1 MIEGLSGLLDL
12 SALVGNAAGPGI
24 SMGLDAYMFARDF
37 VPQIQGAEDAV
48 VSKLGLMGLKTNMDE
63 IFAKLPGLGEITK
76 MITGGDKKEKTEGEK
91 ITTKTTTLV
100 DNRPGEMQLL
110 KSGKRSNI
118 EEALYNMRLNASG
131 GTGEGFSDMVGN
143 EKYAGDVDLIM
154 EHGLDNVIIEGGR
167 VTLKGN
173 AENILPLDVNSVSKK
188 ATSVSESATYEDG
201 AEETIIVKSGS
212 QEAEITDDNTGEKES
227 LVAVVAGGGG
237 GGDSEVGDLLYKG
250 G

>member
-1 MIEGLSGLLDL
+1 
-12 SALVGNAAGPGI
+12 
-24 SMGLDAYMFARDF
+24 
-37 VPQIQGAEDAV
+37 
-48 VSKLGLMGLKTNMDE
+48 
-63 IFAKLPGLGEITK
+63 
-76 MITGGDKKEKTEGEK
+76 
-91 ITTKTTTLV
+91 
-100 DNRPGEMQLL
+100 
-110 KSGKRSNI
+110 
-118 EEALYNMRLNASG
+118 MRLNASG